1 MGINSQPQFCKV
13 HVLSFAPLRK
23 HAGEK
28 LSMKPKL
35 RIEKLYF
42 IYAFLI
48 KPVPSDQGRDSPLQR
63 GLCWRKLLLYKAVH
77 CLK

>member
-1 MGINSQPQFCKV
+1 
-13 HVLSFAPLRK
+13 
-23 HAGEK
+23 
-28 LSMKPKL
+28 MKPKL